1 MSDLRKVDRETVSNE
16 SKENQKP
23 KNFPGLSPRSLGLD
37 HHTLFRMLLY
47 LRRISSY
54 WREQR
59 LDDNDRRLEIAY
71 RLEPYGSDGTASYTS
86 RSNRPLKSCTRK

>member
-1 MSDLRKVDRETVSNE
+1 MKRIYDSHGGAEFVSDLRKVDRETVSNE

-54 WREQR
+54 W
-59 LDDNDRRLEIAY
+59 
-71 RLEPYGSDGTASYTS
+71 
-86 RSNRPLKSCTRK
+86 